1 MPTRDMRA
9 AGPFRNGVERAIA
22 SLARARAVRDAGV
35 RVLADDTT
43 KNISD
48 PCLGAEW
55 WIQDVARDE
64 PPKTFHTDCDLV
76 MRGHG
81 HAEDAEPS
89 TDVVHPAVASVLYV
103 SDAGGP
109 TAVFGQRKVSVRKK
123 NAPGDDDAATTTAL
137 TPRYPS
143 EVAVAYPR
151 RNTLLLFEGDRYH
164 AVMHPPKRS
173 ESDETAEKSQQS
185 QQSTQRVTVLVN
197 WWRERPRGP
206 ADLPDRFV
214 TPPFA
219 YDRSGTGETNP
230 HINDR
235 PLAASCRD
243 RSALLPLPV
252 VSVVPMTFRE
262 HLPSWRAQTVPGAFA
277 ERNRSAF
284 FAAKYAV
291 PDETTRDA
299 HSSSSLPEWPFED
312 EDEDG
317 RSPMS

>member
-35 RVLADDTT
+35 RVLADDIT
-43 KNISD
+43 KKD

-109 TAVFGQRKVSVRKK
+109 TAVFGQRIAFLGKKK
-123 NAPGDDDAATTTAL
+123 NAPRDDDAATTTAL

-143 EVAVAYPR
+143 EVAVVYPR

-164 AVMHPPKRS
+164 AVMHPP
-173 ESDETAEKSQQS
+173 ESDEKSQQS
-185 QQSTQRVTVLVN
+185 GQRVTVLVN

-219 YDRSGTGETNP
+219 YDAAGTEETDP
-230 HINDR
+230 HVTDR
-235 PLAASCRD
+235 RNTASCRD

-317 RSPMS
+317 RSPIS

>member
-109 TAVFGQRKVSVRKK
+109 TAVFGQRIAFLGKKK
-123 NAPGDDDAATTTAL
+123 NAPRDDDAATTTAL

-143 EVAVAYPR
+143 EVAVVYPR

-164 AVMHPPKRS
+164 AVMHPP
-173 ESDETAEKSQQS
+173 ESDEKSQQS
-185 QQSTQRVTVLVN
+185 GQRVTVLVN

-219 YDRSGTGETNP
+219 YDAAGTEETDP
-230 HINDR
+230 HVTDR
-235 PLAASCRD
+235 RNTASCRD

-252 VSVVPMTFRE
+252 LSVVPMTFRE
-262 HLPSWRAQTVPGAFA
+262 HLPSWRAQTVPGALA
-277 ERNRSAF
+277 EGNRGAF
-284 FAAKYAV
+284 FAARYAAS
-291 PDETTRDA
+291 DETSRDE
-299 HSSSSLPEWPFED
+299 SSVLPEWPFED
-312 EDEDG
+312 EDDDG
-317 RSPMS
+317 RRDAFVRLTD

>member
-1 MPTRDMRA
+1 MTRTHVGTFWMPTRDMRA

-35 RVLADDTT
+35 RVFADDARASET
-43 KNISD
+43 IR
-48 PCLGAEW
+48 GAEW

-64 PPKTFHTDCDLV
+64 PPKTFHTDCDAVV
-76 MRGHG
+76 MSSGDDTNATEIR
-81 HAEDAEPS
+81 
-89 TDVVHPAVASVLYV
+89 HPAVASVLYV
-103 SDAGGP
+103 GQAGGP
-109 TAVFGQRKVSVRKK
+109 TAVFGQRKK
-123 NAPGDDDAATTTAL
+123 NARL
-137 TPRYPS
+137 VPRYPS
-143 EVAVAYPR
+143 EVAVAHPT

-164 AVMHPPKRS
+164 AVMHPPKRF

-317 RSPMS
+317 RSPIS